1 MNCTFAVEMGGDFM
15 VSDSLNSVGP
25 RPSDRFAGRTVHGI
39 PLFAQALAA
48 DPVLRVSGLVAAPRG
63 LTPTDLRNL
72 ERVAYRDVRTRDTGQ
87 MPDLPWT
94 GVRLL
99 DVVGL
104 AGLLPEAAFL
114 RVCGGPYCRPI
125 ALADAASALL
135 CDGFGAEPL
144 GPEHGGPW
152 RLVVP
157 DDRYNYSVKWVGA
170 IEATAE
176 PGEDT
181 VAKIA
186 VARARAR
193 ESAARRAGSSVM

>member
-1 MNCTFAVEMGGDFM
+1 MSDDTRVTDRPESVTF
-15 VSDSLNSVGP
+15 
-25 RPSDRFAGRTVHGI
+25 RPSDRFAGRSVHGV
-39 PLFAQALAA
+39 PHFARALAA
-48 DPVLRVSGLVAAPRG
+48 DPVLRISGLVAAPRR
-63 LTPTDLRNL
+63 LTPSDLRLL
-72 ERVAYRDVRTRDTGQ
+72 ERVAYRDIRVGDGGQ
-87 MPDLPWT
+87 MPDSAWV

-99 DVVGL
+99 DVVAL

-125 ALADAASALL
+125 SLAEAVAALL
-135 CDGFGAEPL
+135 CDDIDGQPL

-157 DDRYNYSVKWVGA
+157 SDRYNYSVKWVGA

-186 VARARAR
+186 AARARAR
-193 ESAARRAGSSVM
+193 ESAARRAEQSDL

>member
-1 MNCTFAVEMGGDFM
+1 MGPAPAVETGDDST
-15 VSDSLNSVGP
+15 VSNNLGSPES

-39 PLFAQALAA
+39 PPFAKALAA
-48 DPVLRVSGLVAAPRG
+48 HPVLRISGLVSAPRS
-63 LTPTDLRNL
+63 LTPSDLRHL
-72 ERVAYRDVRTRDTGQ
+72 ERVAYRDARAGDASQ
-87 MPDLPWT
+87 MPDHPWS

-99 DVVGL
+99 DVVAL
-104 AGLLPEAAFL
+104 AGLLPSATYL

-125 ALADAASALL
+125 SLADAASALL
-135 CDGFGAEPL
+135 CDRFGAEPL
-144 GPEHGGPW
+144 GPERGGPW

-181 VAKIA
+181 VAKVA
-186 VARARAR
+186 AARARAR
-193 ESAARRAGSSVM
+193 ASSARRAGAPVT

>member
-1 MNCTFAVEMGGDFM
+1 M
-15 VSDSLNSVGP
+15 VSDRLDSGGP

-39 PLFAQALAA
+39 PHFAKVLAA

-63 LTPTDLRNL
+63 LTPNDLRDL
-72 ERVAYRDVRTRDTGQ
+72 ERVAYHDVRTDEASQ
-87 MPDLPWT
+87 MPDLPWS

-99 DVVGL
+99 DVVAL
-104 AGLLPEAAFL
+104 AGLLPEAAYL

-144 GPEHGGPW
+144 GPERGGPW

-181 VAKIA
+181 VGKIA
-186 VARARAR
+186 AARARAR
-193 ESAARRAGSSVM
+193 ESAARRAETSVP